1 MDIIVNKGTVKG
13 EVIAPPSKSYAHRII
28 LASYLCGKKVNVY
41 NAGTS
46 QDVLAT
52 VGAIKALGA
61 TVTYNGNCLTILKG
75 ELPKG
80 KIEIDCN
87 ASGSTLRFLMP
98 ILSALN
104 VNATLNGTK
113 TLMSR
118 PVEKLVDCLKKG
130 GANIDGFNINGGL
143 KSGTYYID
151 ASISSQYVTGLLFA
165 LSILEGESKIILT
178 SNIVSLGYINITIDV
193 LKQFGVDV
201 DFCGNVLT
209 IKGNSYNNVLD
220 GYVVEGDWSGASFM
234 LALGATNGEVK
245 VKNLNLN
252 SRQGD
257 IKILDVLRDFGA
269 NIKIDGDAVT
279 VLKSSLKGITV
290 DVQNIPDLAQVIASV
305 ASFADGKTTILNVE
319 RLRIKES
326 DRVNAIINSLNA
338 LKIKAK
344 LVENSIEIYG
354 GSKSSGTISGDDDH
368 RTVMS
373 AVVASTNVDNGVTI
387 LGAEAIE
394 KSYPNFL
401 QDFKAIGGSYVVKI

>member
-61 TVTYNGNCLTILKG
+61 TVTNNGNCLTILKG

-104 VNATLNGTK
+104 VNATLKGTK

-165 LSILEGESKIILT
+165 LSILDGESKIILT

-193 LKQFGVDV
+193 LKQFGVNV
-201 DFCGNVLT
+201 DFFGNVLT
-209 IKGNSYNNVLD
+209 IKGNSYNNVLES
-220 GYVVEGDWSGASFM
+220 YVVEGDWSGASFM

-245 VKNLNLN
+245 VKNLNLS

-269 NIKIDGDAVT
+269 KIKIDGDAVT